1 MVTILAI
8 GIVAGLTAAL
18 MFGAAFSGM
27 AISLPFVYLSG
38 LPIALAALGWSQLAG
53 LTAVVV
59 AAGAIAGLFGGLYF
73 LSFLVGIGLPAWWL
87 SYLALLAR
95 PAADD
100 PERLEWYPVGRI
112 VVWAAA
118 LGPILLLLAIPYY
131 GTDLESFRNELK
143 TAFEK
148 LIRARLQIGP
158 DATLRMPGGSDPDRT
173 LDVMVAIVP
182 PLSALLVMLA
192 SLVNVWLAGR
202 IVRISGR
209 LTRPWPALPA
219 MVFPPFAPL
228 LLAGAVAGT
237 FLPGVSSILASA
249 LMASMLLAYVVL
261 GFAVLHAITAAL
273 RERPLILGGVYATAI
288 LFGWTMLVIA
298 LIGLAETL
306 FAVRLRVARRRGLP
320 MPTE

>member
-1 MVTILAI
+1 MVQILAI

-27 AISLPFVYLSG
+27 AISLPFAYLSG
-38 LPIALAALGWSQLAG
+38 LPIALAALGWSPLAG
-53 LTAVVV
+53 LTAAVVSAGVIV
-59 AAGAIAGLFGGLYF
+59 ALFGGLYF

-95 PAADD
+95 PADDDAD
-100 PERLEWYPVGRI
+100 RLEWYPVGRI
-112 VVWAAA
+112 VAWAAV
-118 LGPILLLLAIPYY
+118 LGPILVLCAIPYY
-131 GTDLESFRNELK
+131 GTDAETFRSELK
-143 TAFEK
+143 TAFEQ
-148 LIRARLQIGP
+148 LVRARLQIGP
-158 DATLRMPGGSDPDRT
+158 DAPLRMPGGSDPDRT

-192 SLVNVWLAGR
+192 SLVNIWLAGR

-209 LTRPWPALPA
+209 LKRPWPELPA
-219 MVFPPFAPL
+219 MTFPPFAPL

-237 FLPGVSSILASA
+237 FLPGVISIVASA

-261 GFAVLHAITAAL
+261 GFAVLHAITVAL

-306 FAVRLRVARRRGLP
+306 FAVRSRVARRRGLP
-320 MPTE
+320 MSPE